1 MYKWANIRIVLS
13 IFEVCRVTANSGVVW
28 ITFGVRLGPSN
39 VCCMLLW
46 WLVEAGLTAH
56 WRPLYLSA
64 KCWTPPSLAPGS
76 PSPWTPRP
84 WWAPA
89 PAPAIASSPNCMLIW
104 NGDKMKEEYYNFL
117 QNDAA
122 FCCNISA
129 AIIPRKKYRR
139 TNKMKIKNTFDLP
152 SLTGLWV
159 GFIGTIIGHNWRISS
174 RDRPKTR
181 DNQSCAVQ
189 CSMFMLLVSK

>member
-76 PSPWTPRP
+76 PRPCTPRP

-104 NGDKMKEEYYNFL
+104 NGDKMKEDYYNFL

-122 FCCNISA
+122 FCCNIHQRSNHTA
-129 AIIPRKKYRR
+129 KKIPKDQQNE
-139 TNKMKIKNTFDLP
+139 NKEYIWLTQFD
-152 SLTGLWV
+152 WV
-159 GFIGTIIGHNWRISS
+159 VGRFHW
-174 RDRPKTR
+174 DHHWP
-181 DNQSCAVQ
+181 
-189 CSMFMLLVSK
+189 